1 MILGRRSDYT
11 RLEAFSDAIIA
22 FACVRLVLSID
33 VPKGYDELVR
43 NLRGFVPFAVTFAAL
58 LLIWVAHRN
67 LFRRYPMDDAFT
79 LVVNGLFLFTILFYA
94 FPLKF
99 IAGSV
104 VDLFIPGDQTIVQTE
119 EQLRNLFMIYGLGW
133 MTVFF
138 CVAFL
143 YFHAARDREE
153 LALSDIE
160 AYDAVSDGIYYM
172 CFVAG
177 GALSVAL
184 ADLNLGVEIGMP
196 AVAYIM
202 IGVFAAIATLLR
214 RRTRPDSLEAALSPA
229 TTARE
234 VFPDIPDD

>member
-22 FACVRLVLSID
+22 FACVRLILSLD
-33 VPKGYDELVR
+33 MPRGYNDLVK
-43 NLRGFVPFAVTFAAL
+43 NITGFVPFALTFAAL

-67 LFRRYPMDDAFT
+67 LFRRYPLDDAFT
-79 LVVNGLFLFTILFYA
+79 FVVNGLFLFTIVFNA

-104 VDLFIPGDQTIVQTE
+104 VSLFMPGDQAIVQSTD
-119 EQLRNLFMIYGLGW
+119 QLRNLFIIYGLGW

-138 CVAFL
+138 CIALL
-143 YFHAARDREE
+143 YFHAARERDE
-153 LALSDIE
+153 LALSEIE
-160 AYDAVSDGIYYM
+160 TYDAVSDGIYYL

-177 GALSVAL
+177 GALSVA
-184 ADLNLGVEIGMP
+184 ASYLNINVDEGTPVL
-196 AVAYIM
+196 AYIL
-202 IGVFAAIATLLR
+202 IGLFAIAATWLR
-214 RRTRPDSLEAALSPA
+214 RRNRPDSLEAALSPA
-229 TTARE
+229 ATSAQ